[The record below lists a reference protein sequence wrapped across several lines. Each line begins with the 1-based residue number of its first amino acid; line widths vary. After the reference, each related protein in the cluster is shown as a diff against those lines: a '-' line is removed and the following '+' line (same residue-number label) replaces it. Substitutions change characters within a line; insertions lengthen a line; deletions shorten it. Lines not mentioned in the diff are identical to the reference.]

1 MSSIQTIESE
11 KMANG
16 IIGKKIGMTR
26 VFDQEGRAVPVTVIE
41 AGPCPVVQ
49 IKTSGREGYDAIQ
62 VGFGEKRKKLFTLPV
77 LGHFQKAK
85 IEPRR
90 ILREFRTQ
98 GVEGFKVGQELKAE
112 MFSPGEKVDVTG
124 ISRGLGFQ
132 GGMRRHGFRGGPRSH
147 GQSDRMRAPGSIG
160 ASSYP
165 SRVYKGQKMAGR
177 MGGKR
182 VTVRGLEVVQVDQER
197 NLLLLKGAVPG
208 KANSY
213 LTIRKV

>member
-1 MSSIQTIESE
+1 
-11 KMANG
+11 MADG
-16 IIGKKIGMTR
+16 IIGKKLGMTR

-90 ILREFRTQ
+90 ILKEFRT
-98 GVEGFKVGQELKAE
+98 EGAEQFKVGQELKVE
-112 MFSPGEKVDVTG
+112 MFSPGEKVDVSG
-124 ISRGLGFQ
+124 ISKGLGFQ
-132 GGMRRHGFRGGPRSH
+132 GGVRRHGFRGGSKTH

-165 SRVYKGQKMAGR
+165 SRVYKGQRMAGR
-177 MGGKR
+177 MGGKK

-208 KANSY
+208 KPNSY
-213 LTIRKV
+213 LTIRKA